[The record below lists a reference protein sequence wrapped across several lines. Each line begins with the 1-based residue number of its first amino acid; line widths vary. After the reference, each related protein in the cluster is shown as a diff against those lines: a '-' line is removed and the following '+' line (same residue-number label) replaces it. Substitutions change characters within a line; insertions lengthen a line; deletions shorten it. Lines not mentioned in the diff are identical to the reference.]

1 MRIATVPTAAG
12 ESVVLRLLD
21 PVRGAMDLSSLGL
34 SPYESER
41 FVTAFHAPQGAI
53 FVTGPT
59 GSGKSSTLYALIS
72 SVNTRDK
79 SIVSVEDPVE
89 YRLDGV
95 KQIQINTTRGH
106 DVPERVA
113 FDAAR
118 RPRRHPRR

>member
-1 MRIATVPTAAG
+1 M
-12 ESVVLRLLD
+12 
-21 PVRGAMDLSSLGL
+21 
-34 SPYESER
+34 
-41 FVTAFHAPQGAI
+41 TAFHAPQGAV

-95 KQIQINTTRGH
+95 KQIQINSPRGH
-106 DVPERVA
+106 DLPGRVA